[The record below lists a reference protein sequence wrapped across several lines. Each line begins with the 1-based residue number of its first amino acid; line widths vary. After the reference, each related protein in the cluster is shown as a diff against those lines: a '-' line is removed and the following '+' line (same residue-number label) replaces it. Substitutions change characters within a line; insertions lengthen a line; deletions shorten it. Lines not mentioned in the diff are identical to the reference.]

1 GASVTRSG
9 AAGRPIASSTPVTL
23 RSGRTSASAPSP
35 RTSGQLSERTTSATP
50 GAGGG
55 GPGRTGPP
63 VGAGAPACERAASGG
78 YGPPVEDGAPV
89 GDGAPGGRGR
99 SDGACGTGF
108 VVLSTTLGSGPH
120 GRVRPDARPS
130 APSRAARVRVWPY
143 ATPGSCRLRTDA
155 RPEARS

>member
-55 GPGRTGPP
+55 GPGRTGSP

-78 YGPPVEDGAPV
+78 YGPPVEDGAPAGDGAPV
-89 GDGAPGGRGR
+89 GDGAPGGTGR
-99 SDGACGTGF
+99 SDGSCGTGF
-108 VVLSTTLGSGPH
+108 VVMSTTLGSGA
-120 GRVRPDARPS
+120 ARPRPPRR
-130 APSRAARVRVWPY
+130 ATVCAVARGSRTRLDVR
-143 ATPGSCRLRTDA
+143 D
-155 RPEARS
+155 